1 MQSEQ
6 SSFENP
12 ALQRSRGIAKLQKGA
27 QQYVEQGYRPLIV
40 YTLSAGG
47 QLRKIGDNST
57 FYLLGSEVD
66 KMMLK
71 KLTRSMVEGGKQMK
85 LIDSKDVNK
94 SSTPRSEAA
103 SSTFFPLLPNSLGS
117 TFWNKHWLNEVLT
130 NVFKY
135 LGYGQ
140 GGIPY
145 GSGPLP
151 RGYPEDFVIPWTEFS
166 GPGAKPPAVCKD
178 NYKEVL
184 HQLLLSI
191 LEVHDIDGE
200 THVCDP
206 PLGKWVPKS
215 QRSPGGRKVAK
226 RKTKKAK
233 RVEIEAPLEE
243 ETEEVENDV
252 IEDPEFPEFLS
263 VSKKCLILE
272 EIAKLDNEGEQVGD
286 PHSIDDMVDNRK
298 QKKVTKGV
306 IKSMLSEENIKSDI
320 IVQIG
325 DPKFLKDKYIAP
337 LNDSQ
342 WFTERCCFSTNLS
355 AFVKKNLESGDIIK
369 IKKFSVS
376 EKCLILEE
384 IAKLGNEGETV
395 GNPYSIDDMVDRK
408 QKKEEQKTKNPTTP
422 ARTMSKK

>member
-117 TFWNKHWLNEVLT
+117 TFWNKPWLNEVLT

-166 GPGAKPPAVCKD
+166 GPQD
-178 NYKEVL
+178 NDKEVL
-184 HQLLLSI
+184 HQLLMSI

-252 IEDPEFPEFLS
+252 IGDPEFPEFLS
-263 VSKKCLILE
+263 VSKKGLILE
-272 EIAKLDNEGEQVGD
+272 EIAKHDNEGEQVGNH
-286 PHSIDDMVDNRK
+286 HSIDDMVDNRK

-325 DPKFLKDKYIAP
+325 DPKFLKDK
-337 LNDSQ
+337 
-342 WFTERCCFSTNLS
+342 
-355 AFVKKNLESGDIIK
+355 
-369 IKKFSVS
+369 
-376 EKCLILEE
+376 
-384 IAKLGNEGETV
+384 
-395 GNPYSIDDMVDRK
+395 
-408 QKKEEQKTKNPTTP
+408 
-422 ARTMSKK
+422 

>member
-71 KLTRSMVEGGKQMK
+71 KLTRSMVEGGKQLK

-117 TFWNKHWLNEVLT
+117 TFWNKYWLKEVLT

-191 LEVHDIDGE
+191 LEVHGIDGE

-215 QRSPGGRKVAK
+215 QRCPGGRKVAK

-233 RVEIEAPLEE
+233 RVETEALLEE
-243 ETEEVENDV
+243 ETEKVENDV
-252 IEDPEFPEFLS
+252 IGDPEFPEFLS
-263 VSKKCLILE
+263 VS
-272 EIAKLDNEGEQVGD
+272 
-286 PHSIDDMVDNRK
+286 
-298 QKKVTKGV
+298 QKG
-306 IKSMLSEENIKSDI
+306 
-320 IVQIG
+320 
-325 DPKFLKDKYIAP
+325 
-337 LNDSQ
+337 
-342 WFTERCCFSTNLS
+342 
-355 AFVKKNLESGDIIK
+355 
-369 IKKFSVS
+369 
-376 EKCLILEE
+376 LILEE
-384 IAKLGNEGETV
+384 IAKLGNEGEPV
-395 GNPYSIDDMVDRK
+395 GNPYNIDDMVDRK

>member
-1 MQSEQ
+1 
-6 SSFENP
+6 
-12 ALQRSRGIAKLQKGA
+12 
-27 QQYVEQGYRPLIV
+27 
-40 YTLSAGG
+40 
-47 QLRKIGDNST
+47 
-57 FYLLGSEVD
+57 
-66 KMMLK
+66 MMLK
-71 KLTRSMVEGGKQMK
+71 KLTRSMVEGGKQLK

-117 TFWNKHWLNEVLT
+117 TFWNKYWLKEVLT

-215 QRSPGGRKVAK
+215 QRCPGGRKVAK

-233 RVEIEAPLEE
+233 RVETEALLEE
-243 ETEEVENDV
+243 ETEKVENDV
-252 IEDPEFPEFLS
+252 IGDPEFPEFLS
-263 VSKKCLILE
+263 VSQKGLILE
-272 EIAKLDNEGEQVGD
+272 EIAKLGNEGEQVGD
-286 PHSIDDMVDNRK
+286 PHSIDDMVDRK

-337 LNDSQ
+337 LNDSE

-376 EKCLILEE
+376 KKCLILEE
-384 IAKLGNEGETV
+384 IAKLGNEGEPV
-395 GNPYSIDDMVDRK
+395 GNPYNIDDMVDRK